1 MFQMREGSILP
12 SEFSVPDSVLLE
24 NSLFSIDEEADS
36 IEMPEEAEDDIDTTL
51 NLSSFP
57 MDAQDSLLHSAPVS
71 VLDH

>member
-1 MFQMREGSILP
+1 MREGSILP

-36 IEMPEEAEDDIDTTL
+36 IEMPEEAEDYIDTTL

>member
-1 MFQMREGSILP
+1 MREGSILP

-51 NLSSFP
+51 NLTSFP

>member
-1 MFQMREGSILP
+1 MREGSILP

-51 NLSSFP
+51 SLSSFP

>member
-1 MFQMREGSILP
+1 MREGSILP

-36 IEMPEEAEDDIDTTL
+36 IEMPEEAEDDIDTRL

>member
-1 MFQMREGSILP
+1 MREGSILP

-36 IEMPEEAEDDIDTTL
+36 IEMPEEAEDGIDTTL